1 MRDHLYDSREN
12 FDRQEDRYD
21 TAGCGAHARKL
32 YPLVLA
38 QLAQIPHRR
47 ILDLGC
53 GTGELL
59 ASIRGRWPETVCA
72 GLDLSP
78 RMLEVARRKLGEGAE
93 LVQGEAGSLPFREEQ
108 FDVVLCTD
116 SFHHYPD
123 PGRVLEEVARVL
135 LPGGVFLLADTTAPG
150 PFRQAIDLLLPYGRG
165 GDVHLY
171 GTEELRQ
178 LLSLYLQG
186 AECRRADAT
195 SLLAWGIKGRASGAK
210 GG

>member
-12 FDRQEDRYD
+12 FDRQADRYD

-116 SFHHYPD
+116 SFHHYPN
-123 PGRVLEEVARVL
+123 PRAVLAQFARVL
-135 LPGGVFLLADTTAPG
+135 QPGGILLLGECTAPAG
-150 PFRQAIDLLLPYGRG
+150 VRAVTNLLLPLSRE
-165 GDVHLY
+165 GDVRIYSAREL
-171 GTEELRQ
+171 EEL
-178 LLSLYLQG
+178 LSAAFHG
-186 AECRRADAT
+186 AECRRAGPTA
-195 SLLAWGIKGRASGAK
+195 LVAWGVK
-210 GG
+210 